1 MVRREMIR
9 CFVKRPGQMGNIRF
23 VCNTLPDLQ
32 QIVGGPIECIALD
45 AKTIL
50 ICNECGKHMNL
61 PVNFPI
67 EDDLIV
73 GTAIITGLSSDDF
86 SSLRWTEDRCRQFVG
101 ETA

>member
-1 MVRREMIR
+1 MVRREM
-9 CFVKRPGQMGNIRF
+9 IRF

-32 QIVGGPIECIALD
+32 Q
-45 AKTIL
+45 
-50 ICNECGKHMNL
+50 
-61 PVNFPI
+61 
-67 EDDLIV
+67 IV